1 MEFNN
6 LNTFNNVEQNKE
18 KIMVPFVTDYC
29 PYLDEDDWSDTKV
42 EFVNKPFDTSKVI
55 MST

>member
-1 MEFNN
+1 M
-6 LNTFNNVEQNKE
+6 EQNKE

-29 PYLDEDDWSDTKV
+29 PYLEEDDWSDTKV